1 MNRAIPAAIIT
12 ALGLGALASFK
23 STSGLPTKSARSV
36 VAPRSTVPATSAPP
50 PTHGSSP
57 ATSPATGAPNPVAP
71 TTTPP
76 ATTPP
81 TGTPGPTVAQNRTIM
96 GDPIDNQYGTVQLQ
110 VTLQGSRITNIVATQ
125 MPNAHQRS
133 LEISQQ
139 AEPMLQQEALQ
150 AQSAQIDIISG
161 ATFTSE
167 SYAQSLQSALDR
179 SHG

>member
-12 ALGLGALASFK
+12 AIGLGALASFK
-23 STSGLPTKSARSV
+23 STSGLPAKSAAAIV
-36 VAPRSTVPATSAPP
+36 VPRTTVPATAAPP
-50 PTHGSSP
+50 PTNGSSP
-57 ATSPATGAPNPVAP
+57 ATTPATVAP
-71 TTTPP
+71 PTAPA

-81 TGTPGPTVAQNRTIM
+81 TAAPGPGPGPTVAQSRTIM
-96 GDPIDNQYGTVQLQ
+96 GDPIDNQYGTVQLR
-110 VTLQGSRITNIVATQ
+110 VTLQGSRITDIVATQ
-125 MPNAHQRS
+125 MPDSHRRS

-139 AEPMLQQEALQ
+139 AEPLLQQEALQ

-161 ATFTSE
+161 ATFTSD